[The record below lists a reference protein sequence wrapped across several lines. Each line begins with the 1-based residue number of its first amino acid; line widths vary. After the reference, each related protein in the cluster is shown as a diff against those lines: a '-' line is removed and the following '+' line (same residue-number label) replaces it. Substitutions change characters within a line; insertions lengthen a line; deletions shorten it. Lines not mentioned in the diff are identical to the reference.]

1 MTPKKK
7 TPIQTSKDQ
16 VEQEETT
23 LSLPQPDPKL
33 AFTISSHHKKRSYQ
47 KSGQY
52 QIVGPKGGKT
62 GFKITAVK
70 GKPLP
75 PTPKPGQGYVLV
87 DETKHK
93 DGK

>member
-1 MTPKKK
+1 MTKKQS
-7 TPIQTSKDQ
+7 IQKSG
-16 VEQEETT
+16 
-23 LSLPQPDPKL
+23 QPAP
-33 AFTISSHHKKRSYQ
+33 

-62 GFKITAVK
+62 GVEVTAVE